1 MRNSIKRLNLV
12 LLASSPMWLETVG
25 RTETID
31 HGDLGPG
38 SHVGDPGDIAGCD
51 PLPEDP
57 GFIVG
62 LRSGWFTEIDGTPR
76 VLLSDTASACPG
88 SETNPL
94 DSGMLCGTSAWV
106 LNFSLP
112 SEMREVGMYELSE
125 HVVSWDLQ
133 QQSSE
138 QGLACGSSCGVSS
151 TGGVVAL
158 DGTGPQGT
166 LELVS
171 LNDNCITGRFADV
184 DLSSQI
190 VPPPPKLEGLFR
202 AVRCGAS
209 P

>member
-1 MRNSIKRLNLV
+1 MRNSLKRLNLM

-31 HGDLGPG
+31 HGDLGLG
-38 SHVGDPGDIAGCD
+38 SHVGEPGDIPGCD

-57 GFIVG
+57 GLIVG

-76 VLLSDTASACPG
+76 VTLSDTAAACPG
-88 SETNPL
+88 SETDPL

-106 LNFSLP
+106 LNFALP
-112 SEMREVGMYELSE
+112 PEMREVGMYQLSE
-125 HVVSWDLQ
+125 HAVSWDLQ

-138 QGLACGSSCGVSS
+138 QGLACGSSCGASS
-151 TGGVVAL
+151 TGGFVP
-158 DGTGPQGT
+158 GTNGPNGT

-171 LNDNCITGRFADV
+171 MNENCMIGRFTDV
-184 DLSSQI
+184 DLSNQI
-190 VPPPPKLEGLFR
+190 VPPPPKLDGVFR